1 MNQLFNP
8 DNIVWTFL
16 TRCVD
21 LVILSLL
28 WLLFS
33 LPVVTAGASTA
44 ALYHSVRKSVL
55 SDSGY
60 AVTAFWKSFRENVK
74 QGIPLMLL
82 CALPFAFCFAAW
94 LFADSLG
101 EGSILG
107 LIYHT
112 ASILVGVMV
121 FSTAATLF
129 PLLSRFY
136 MKTPELIKTA
146 FALAVTRAGFTLIL
160 DLILVLCG
168 FTVYMIHAGIFVL
181 PGAAA
186 MAAERLLEPGFRKI
200 LADSQARE

>member
-16 TRCVD
+16 SKCVD

-33 LPVVTAGASTA
+33 LPIITAGASTA
-44 ALYHSVRKSVL
+44 ALYHSVHRSVF

-60 AVTAFWKSFRENVK
+60 AAATFWRSFRENAK
-74 QGIPLMLL
+74 QGILLTLL

-107 LIYHT
+107 LVYHA
-112 ASILVGVMV
+112 ASVLTGVLA

-136 MKTPELIKTA
+136 MKTPDLIKTA

-160 DLILVLCG
+160 DFILILCL

-181 PGAAA
+181 PGVAAL
-186 MAAERLLEPGFRKI
+186 AAERLLEPGFRKI